1 MNKKLTI
8 NQALEMLL
16 EKYTIKIL
24 ESLPDVLILKHNLIE
39 LKVQWGGNT
48 FLENVNRVE
57 NIIKFGTAD
66 HKLWK

>member
-48 FLENVNRVE
+48 FLENVNRVK
-57 NIIKFGTAD
+57 NIITFGTSD
-66 HKLWK
+66 PNLWK